1 MVVRIFLILL
11 ALNSIAFVV
20 RADAAEHIEIRSTE
34 DTSDLY
40 TLQNAMSGDFE
51 QDTADTLADVGS
63 RLLRWQLTEDPGDKK
78 RYAYETVRADHGV
91 ALIEDGACLNLKWD
105 F

>member
-1 MVVRIFLILL
+1 MVIRIFLILL

-20 RADAAEHIEIRSTE
+20 RADAAEHIEIRTSE
-34 DTSDLY
+34 ETSDLY

-63 RLLRWQLTEDPGDKK
+63 RLLRWQLSSNPEDKK
-78 RYAYETVRADHGV
+78 HYASETVRADHGV